1 MGPCFRRDDDGELLL
16 ANHARHAQ
24 ESTKAN
30 AAAAQRWTVQRIIW
44 KPRQESRDSDAA
56 FEPRQRHPGAL
67 MGAGSKRKMP
77 VWRPPDVERFRVGEL
92 PGIAVRRP
100 DTQRH
105 RRAGGQRD
113 AAEFDAFRCH
123 AVAELV

>member
-44 KPRQESRDSDAA
+44 KPRQESRDSDHA

-92 PGIAVRRP
+92 PGMAVRRP
-100 DTQRH
+100 DPRRNVRECAH
-105 RRAGGQRD
+105 R
-113 AAEFDAFRCH
+113 AAADVAAFRGH
-123 AVAELV
+123 AVA